1 MPSVSFDGCELCYTV
16 RGSGPAVL
24 LIQGVGVQGDAW
36 TPQTDDL
43 ARDFTCVT
51 FDNRGM
57 ARSQPPGAAITVEQ
71 MARDALRDSR
81 LRRVARGACRRS
93 LARRGRGPATGD
105 HGALAGAFPRV
116 VVHVF
121 RGQDRG
127 AADRANALARCANA
141 HRHQADAAAIVSA
154 ARHAAR
160 PDCRGRP
167 TRRTDRHAVRSRPG
181 RSTADCQCST
191 PGAAAV
197 RHVGAAARA
206 LTSPGLDHDRPSRS
220 DRTAVGGSRTGRR
233 DPRRSLRRS
242 VGRVAWITDQSCRVD
257 KRLASRPSWEYMIP
271 TNSQRPGRSSVPGLP
286 LPLTMRNP
294 SKSAGISL
302 RRSGVSSTATI
313 SASAA
318 ASPGSRR
325 R

>member
-1 MPSVSFDGCELCYTV
+1 MRHV
-16 RGSGPAVL
+16 RQPWHGEEPASRRRDHGRTNGPRCA
-24 LIQGVGVQGDAW
+24 G
-36 TPQTDDL
+36 
-43 ARDFTCVT
+43 
-51 FDNRGM
+51 
-57 ARSQPPGAAITVEQ
+57 
-71 MARDALRDSR
+71 DSR

-105 HGALAGAFPRV
+105 HGAFAGAFPRAA
-116 VVHVF
+116 VHVF

-127 AADRANALARCANA
+127 AADRANALARCADA

-181 RSTADCQCST
+181 RSTVDCQCST

-220 DRTAVGGSRTGRR
+220 DRTAVGGSRTGRSR
-233 DPRRSLRRS
+233 SPALATSKCRTRRMDYRS
-242 VGRVAWITDQSCRVD
+242 VMPR
-257 KRLASRPSWEYMIP
+257 
-271 TNSQRPGRSSVPGLP
+271 
-286 LPLTMRNP
+286 
-294 SKSAGISL
+294 
-302 RRSGVSSTATI
+302 
-313 SASAA
+313 
-318 ASPGSRR
+318 
-325 R
+325 